1 MTAFFI
7 YLSWLNPNLRPPY
20 YPPNQPW
27 ISGNLF
33 ISLVHPDQSELKTRY
48 MLELTIL
55 SHLLQC
61 TDCIKCNAKNRFT
74 KKTSKSIWFLHKT
87 SILTV
92 LESQTKNP
100 NSKPVCDQPPKNG
113 PKMCNENFLETNKL
127 FFLIQNSAR
136 ISPIS
141 SVFLLAEYWIMSWP
155 IFIGHNND
163 AGTFTETQNWFIY
176 LALNK
181 IL

>member
-1 MTAFFI
+1 MLECFWNGSVLCWSKNRFLLPDFHSSKKFFCFFAKLLLTHLWTQIPNLNSVSLSHYLPLKEMGILLCRQWPPFFI

-48 MLELTIL
+48 ILELTIL
-55 SHLLQC
+55 SHLLQSVSSAAPK
-61 TDCIKCNAKNRFT
+61 TDLR

-92 LESQTKNP
+92 LESQTK
-100 NSKPVCDQPPKNG
+100 PK
-113 PKMCNENFLETNKL
+113 L
-127 FFLIQNSAR
+127 
-136 ISPIS
+136 
-141 SVFLLAEYWIMSWP
+141 
-155 IFIGHNND
+155 
-163 AGTFTETQNWFIY
+163 
-176 LALNK
+176 
-181 IL
+181 